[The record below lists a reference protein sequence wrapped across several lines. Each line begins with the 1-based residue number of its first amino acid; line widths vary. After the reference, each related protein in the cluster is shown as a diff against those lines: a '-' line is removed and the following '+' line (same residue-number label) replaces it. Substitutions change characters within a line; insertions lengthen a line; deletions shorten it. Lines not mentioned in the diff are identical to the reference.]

1 MPLTVHVD
9 GAPHPARP
17 GQTVAA
23 VLLSTGRVSWRETRH
38 GGRPRG
44 VFCGIGVCYDCLV
57 TVNGLAGV
65 RACRREVREGDR
77 IETASPAAGR
87 GTQGEPSAADAPRA
101 GAPGRDVPGA
111 IPQPS
116 GWPGASSPDAPAAP
130 PAGQLGGRPGDM
142 PQSGRD
148 TGASP
153 GSAVPPPAGET
164 PSAPPPDDPPGRPA
178 GTGSGA

>member
-77 IETASPAAGR
+77 IETASPAAG
-87 GTQGEPSAADAPRA
+87 GGALGGPPPEAAPRT
-101 GAPGRDVPGA
+101 GAPAVDVPGA
-111 IPQPS
+111 VPQPGRES
-116 GWPGASSPDAPAAP
+116 APAADEPVGGPVVPSPVVEAPAAP
-130 PAGQLGGRPGDM
+130 PPDE
-142 PQSGRD
+142 
-148 TGASP
+148 
-153 GSAVPPPAGET
+153 PPRGT
-164 PSAPPPDDPPGRPA
+164 A

>member
-23 VLLSTGRVSWRETRH
+23 VLLSTGRTSWRRTRH

-65 RACRREVREGDR
+65 RACRREVRDGDR
-77 IETASPAAGR
+77 IETGSPAA
-87 GTQGEPSAADAPRA
+87 A
-101 GAPGRDVPGA
+101 
-111 IPQPS
+111 
-116 GWPGASSPDAPAAP
+116 
-130 PAGQLGGRPGDM
+130 
-142 PQSGRD
+142 
-148 TGASP
+148 
-153 GSAVPPPAGET
+153 
-164 PSAPPPDDPPGRPA
+164 APPPDDPSGQPA
-178 GTGSGA
+178 AAGSGA